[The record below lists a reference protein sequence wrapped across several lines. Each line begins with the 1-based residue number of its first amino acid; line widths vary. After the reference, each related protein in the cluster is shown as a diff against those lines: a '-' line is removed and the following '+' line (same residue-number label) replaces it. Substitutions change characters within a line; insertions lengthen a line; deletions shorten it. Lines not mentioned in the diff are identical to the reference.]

1 MFPSEMV
8 ILMAIAVTGDSGR
21 KILARP
27 MDVTGEYVGYLYDS
41 LVKRGYLCGNKY
53 RGYTL
58 TSMGRETLLDFLHD
72 NKNKAR
78 EAVNALQKLSIG
90 FDHETGKIK
99 TEAIASK

>member
-8 ILMAIAVTGDSGR
+8 ILMAIAVTGDSGK

-41 LVKRGYLCGNKY
+41 LVKRGYLNGNKS
-53 RGYTL
+53 RGYVL
-58 TSMGRETLLDFLHD
+58 TSMGKETLLEFMHD
-72 NKNKAR
+72 NKNRAN

-90 FDHETGKIK
+90 FDHEMSKIK
-99 TEAIASK
+99 KEAIGVK

>member
-8 ILMAIAVTGDSGR
+8 ILMAIAVTGDSGK

-41 LVKRGYLCGNKY
+41 LVKRGYLNGNKS
-53 RGYTL
+53 RGYVLTL
-58 TSMGRETLLDFLHD
+58 MGRETLFEFMRD
-72 NKNKAR
+72 NKNRAK

-90 FDHETGKIK
+90 FDHEMNQIK
-99 TEAIASK
+99 KEAIIVK